1 MPAASL
7 RYLLPLALS
16 LVHGASLAG
25 GAQERLALDL
35 LLRQLDTLEVIAQR
49 SEASAMPSER
59 YRFDYPRLHQDL
71 QRIRQGVRGYLSP
84 SRAQPRDPGELIG
97 DYRLDGPQQEPAP

>member
-1 MPAASL
+1 MPAASI
-7 RYLLPLALS
+7 RYLLPFALS

-25 GAQERLALDL
+25 GAQERIELDL
-35 LLRQLDTLEVIAQR
+35 FLRQLDTLEVLAQR
-49 SEASAMPSER
+49 AETSKTPTER
-59 YRFDYPRLHQDL
+59 FRFDYPRLQQDI

-97 DYRLDGPQQEPAP
+97 DYRLDAPQQEPAP